1 MEANLGAEEFMV
13 AVREIFAIE
22 SAEKLTAY
30 AGLVPAAFMLSWSA
44 YGRGMGAPA
53 TAATRERHRGRL
65 WREHCTK
72 YRHGHVGAVQ
82 RHLLARVAG
91 GIRSL
96 ADGLLSLCKMAA

>member
-1 MEANLGAEEFMV
+1 MV

-53 TAATRERHRGRL
+53 TAATR
-65 WREHCTK
+65 
-72 YRHGHVGAVQ
+72 
-82 RHLLARVAG
+82 
-91 GIRSL
+91 
-96 ADGLLSLCKMAA
+96 

>member
-1 MEANLGAEEFMV
+1 MV
-13 AVREIFAIE
+13 AVHEIFAIE

-82 RHLLARVAG
+82 RHLLAWVAG